1 MAITMYQSDRN
12 VVSPTNDAS
21 LYSGLVD
28 DSNGTLNRGTQFA
41 VTVNGLVATIGTGQ
55 AVIQGRLVEITQSEA
70 LTLPANSSGYIAIA
84 VDLTKT
90 NDVSGKAGDAS
101 YLVKVNQAYLV
112 TVTGTLTQDDLN
124 NGGFLYELPIAS
136 FTSTTT
142 SATTT
147 VIRSI
152 FNDTGWKN
160 MTLAAGA
167 QFNGKS
173 QQYAEYRIKN
183 GMAIINFDGI
193 NGSGSANG
201 NQIIKLTPDLQPKTN
216 NNRPL
221 FFPIAN
227 IDDNTGNYYPTTAV
241 IQPQGGGSVIY
252 CSWNTKNFGTKSL
265 THATG
270 TIIYPIN

>member
-12 VVSPTNDAS
+12 MVSPANDAS
-21 LYSGLVD
+21 LYSGLVN

-41 VTVNGLVATIGTGQ
+41 VTVNRLVATIGTGQ

-221 FFPIAN
+221 FFS
-227 IDDNTGNYYPTTAV
+227 DSQYR
-241 IQPQGGGSVIY
+241 
-252 CSWNTKNFGTKSL
+252 
-265 THATG
+265 
-270 TIIYPIN
+270 